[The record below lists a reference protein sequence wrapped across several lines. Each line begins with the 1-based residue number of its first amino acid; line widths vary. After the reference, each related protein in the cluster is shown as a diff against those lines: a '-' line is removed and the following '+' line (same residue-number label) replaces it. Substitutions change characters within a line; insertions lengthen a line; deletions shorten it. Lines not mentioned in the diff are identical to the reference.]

1 MKYVGVGLET
11 APISCLQLA
20 QFLRLW
26 FMCVNREALVDEKI
40 PDFFSALPRVERFV
54 LRVAYSAELLVR
66 GWRFRAITLTDK
78 LNDAF
83 TLIDLLAK
91 NLSQIATFGS
101 ENILPDWLVTEKS
114 QRVGYQLPG
123 IS

>member
-1 MKYVGVGLET
+1 M
-11 APISCLQLA
+11 
-20 QFLRLW
+20 
-26 FMCVNREALVDEKI
+26 
-40 PDFFSALPRVERFV
+40 RVKGFV
-54 LRVAYSAELLVR
+54 LGVAHPAELLVR
-66 GWRFRAITLTDK
+66 SWRFGPITLADE
-78 LNDAF
+78 LNEAF

-91 NLSQIATFGS
+91 NLSQIATLSS